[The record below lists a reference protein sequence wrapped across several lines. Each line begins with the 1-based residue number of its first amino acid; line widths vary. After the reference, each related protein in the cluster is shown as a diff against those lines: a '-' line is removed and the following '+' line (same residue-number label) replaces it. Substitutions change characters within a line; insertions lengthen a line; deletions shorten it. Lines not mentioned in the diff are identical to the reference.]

1 MEASNEDLAEPI
13 NRFYEEHK
21 GCSLDSAARD
31 ALRNLILQYAKSMK
45 VKTDRKSR
53 EQTLDTSA
61 LNRILEDSGLC
72 YLISP
77 KWVLHRSEEV

>member
-1 MEASNEDLAEPI
+1 
-13 NRFYEEHK
+13 
-21 GCSLDSAARD
+21 
-31 ALRNLILQYAKSMK
+31 MK

-61 LNRILEDSGLC
+61 LNRILEDSRLC